1 MDESS
6 SDQKKKKQ
14 ESLTSLGDLPG
25 FGKPKVQ
32 QQDND
37 FDFGGFDDFN
47 EEDSNQNVSKYTD
60 AEKYLDD
67 FDAEEREGFKVE
79 VKRPNSKKAAP
90 SSSGKKNKKNFSN
103 KFGRTEA
110 EDEDEIEEDI
120 QTERDKEHVIES
132 SLGHQ
137 AGITVS

>member
-1 MDESS
+1 ME
-6 SDQKKKKQ
+6 
-14 ESLTSLGDLPG
+14 
-25 FGKPKVQ
+25 
-32 QQDND
+32 
-37 FDFGGFDDFN
+37 
-47 EEDSNQNVSKYTD
+47 
-60 AEKYLDD
+60 
-67 FDAEEREGFKVE
+67 AEERESFKVE

-90 SSSGKKNKKNFSN
+90 NSSGKKNKKNFSN

>member
-1 MDESS
+1 MY
-6 SDQKKKKQ
+6 
-14 ESLTSLGDLPG
+14 
-25 FGKPKVQ
+25 
-32 QQDND
+32 
-37 FDFGGFDDFN
+37 
-47 EEDSNQNVSKYTD
+47 SN

-67 FDAEEREGFKVE
+67 FEAEEREGFKVE

-90 SSSGKKNKKNFSN
+90 NSSGKKNKKNFSN

>member
-1 MDESS
+1 M
-6 SDQKKKKQ
+6 
-14 ESLTSLGDLPG
+14 
-25 FGKPKVQ
+25 
-32 QQDND
+32 
-37 FDFGGFDDFN
+37 
-47 EEDSNQNVSKYTD
+47 SKYSN

-67 FDAEEREGFKVE
+67 FENEEREGFKVE
-79 VKRPNSKKAAP
+79 VKRPNAKKAAP
-90 SSSGKKNKKNFSN
+90 NSSGKKNKKNFSN

-120 QTERDKEHVIES
+120 QTERDKEHVVES